1 MPPRYFLIIQAPNG
15 DIREVPLAKAGVVL
29 GRDDSADVRV
39 DDKKVSRRHAAF
51 KLIDGLPW
59 VEDLGSANGIRLN
72 GKKVDKR
79 SRVTTDDEV
88 KVGSYQVRIKDVG
101 DEGTGS
107 AIDEPDDLEASRP
120 PTGTAQVRPRVI
132 EKGPAKKAEDLP
144 VLIGIDA
151 PVKGRSFPL
160 RLGECIVGRL
170 EECDVPILDGSVSR
184 QHARLVYSKDRV
196 TVTDLGSANGVFV
209 NGVRIDMAEL
219 AEGDVLKIGGISFDV
234 KMPSALAK
242 KGTAPVRTRAK
253 EKQAQGK
260 SHQWLLLG
268 AAGLFLAVLVISGTV
283 YWRFRGKNRPQL
295 PSLFAAQRADAGSA
309 ADTAPPPVVAS
320 RGDAGDDP
328 PVPVVTPPRAKDAG
342 VVAPPPAGGPPPP
355 PPAPPPVESPPPP
368 PPPAGTGPTPAPPP
382 VEPAVLATRTATS
395 PFTKKG
401 ADGLPLG
408 LPSVDANFDLDAFVA
423 EKLSAAQ
430 ACDKKEDLPCV
441 RELISALLE
450 RDPINAAASALLKKA
465 AARDAAD
472 QALIKADRL
481 ASRGDFAGALRAL
494 ADIASDL
501 PQAETAKQQAM
512 KIRQLAIEDELRE
525 ADKEAGNKATWRRA
539 HERYTYVLG
548 LDPDSAQALEGLR
561 DVEKKMRGRNME
573 FAEYRPAG
581 SKEPAA
587 PSSPSERLEALKKHH
602 GGELGLAKIAELYAN
617 GDLQKAV
624 DAARAEEKK
633 PKGDKRALKELA
645 EDLGRAKAQYERTRA
660 EIGNDPAVAWGLL
673 EDLRRIESRILP
685 ASVRSRLTKELE
697 VNLSDAFAERGQSL
711 FDTERYEDA
720 FQQWDAGRKLDPTN
734 PKIRSGLKKLEDRAK
749 RMADDAELAT
759 QRGEKNACDRWK
771 RITRMTAI
779 DSEIY
784 QRARQRIEACR

>member
-15 DIREVPLAKAGVVL
+15 DIREVPLAKAGVTL

-39 DDKKVSRRHAAF
+39 DDKKVSRRHATF

-79 SRVTTDDEV
+79 ARVTTEDEV

-101 DEGTGS
+101 GEGTGS
-107 AIDEPDDLEASRP
+107 AIDEPEDLEASRP

-132 EKGPAKKAEDLP
+132 EKGPAKKPEDLP
-144 VLIGIDA
+144 ILIGLEA

-160 RLGECIVGRL
+160 RLGESIVGRL

-209 NGVRIDMAEL
+209 NNVRVDMAEL
-219 AEGDVLKIGGISFDV
+219 AEGDVLKIGSVSFDV
-234 KMPSALAK
+234 RMPAALAK
-242 KGTAPVRTRAK
+242 RGTAPVRTRAK
-253 EKQAQGK
+253 EKKASAK

-283 YWRFRGKNRPQL
+283 YWRFRGKNRPAV
-295 PSLFAAQRADAGSA
+295 PSLFAGRGGDAGVAELPPPVGVTARAVADAGQ
-309 ADTAPPPVVAS
+309 ADPIA
-320 RGDAGDDP
+320 
-328 PVPVVTPPRAKDAG
+328 VVTPPRLKDAG
-342 VVAPPPAGGPPPP
+342 VVSVD
-355 PPAPPPVESPPPP
+355 PPAPPPASPPPTKASP
-368 PPPAGTGPTPAPPP
+368 PSKAPPP
-382 VEPAVLATRTATS
+382 TATAASAVALTGTATS
-395 PFTKKG
+395 PYSKKG
-401 ADGLPLG
+401 PDGLPLG
-408 LPSVDANFDLDAFVA
+408 LPEVDVNFDLEAYVA
-423 EKLSAAQ
+423 EKLAAAQ
-430 ACDKKEDLPCV
+430 ACDGKQDLACV
-441 RELISALLE
+441 RELVLTLLSK
-450 RDPINAAASALLKKA
+450 DPINEPARGLLKKA
-465 AARDAAD
+465 EARAAAD
-472 QALIKADRL
+472 QALLKADRL
-481 ASRGDFAGALRAL
+481 AARGDFAGALRAL
-494 ADIASDL
+494 ADIADDL
-501 PQAETAKQQAM
+501 PQAETAKAQAM
-512 KIRQLAIEDELRE
+512 KIRQLAIEDELKQ
-525 ADKEAGNKATWRRA
+525 ADKEAGSKSSWRRA

-548 LDPDSAQALEGLR
+548 LDPDSPEALEGLR
-561 DVEKKMRGRNME
+561 EVEKKMRGRNMD

-581 SKEPAA
+581 SKEPVA
-587 PSSPSERLEALKKHH
+587 PSTQGERMDALKKHH
-602 GGELGLAKIAELYAN
+602 GGELALAKIAELYAA
-617 GDLQKAV
+617 GDVSKAQ

-633 PKGDKRALKELA
+633 PKGDKRALRELA
-645 EDLGRAKAQYERTRA
+645 EDLGRAKTQYERTRA
-660 EIGNDPAVAWGLL
+660 EITNDPAVAWGLL

-711 FDTERYEDA
+711 FDTERFEDA

-734 PKIRSGLKKLEDRAK
+734 PKIKSGLKKLEDRAK

-771 RITRMTAI
+771 KITRMTAV

-784 QRARQRIEACR
+784 QRARQRIDACR

>member
-15 DIREVPLAKAGVVL
+15 DIREVPLAKAGVTL

-39 DDKKVSRRHAAF
+39 DDKKVSRRHATF

-79 SRVTTDDEV
+79 ARVTSQDEV
-88 KVGSYQVRIKDVG
+88 KVGSYQVRVKDVG

-107 AIDEPDDLEASRP
+107 AIDEPEDLEASRP

-132 EKGPAKKAEDLP
+132 EKGPAKKPEDLP
-144 VLIGIDA
+144 ILIGLEA

-160 RLGECIVGRL
+160 RLGESIVGRL

-209 NGVRIDMAEL
+209 NNVRVDMAEL
-219 AEGDVLKIGGISFDV
+219 AEGDVLKIGSVSFDV
-234 KMPSALAK
+234 RMPAALAK
-242 KGTAPVRTRAK
+242 RGTAPVRTRAK
-253 EKQAQGK
+253 EKKASGK

-283 YWRFRGKNRPQL
+283 YWRFRGKNRPAV
-295 PSLFAAQRADAGSA
+295 PTLFAGR
-309 ADTAPPPVVAS
+309 T
-320 RGDAGDDP
+320 GDAGVAEVQP
-328 PVPVVTPPRAKDAG
+328 PVAATPRGTMDAGREDVIAVVTPPRLKDAG
-342 VVAPPPAGGPPPP
+342 VVAQD
-355 PPAPPPVESPPPP
+355 PPPP
-368 PPPAGTGPTPAPPP
+368 PPPPPTESPPPTKASPPPKAPPP
-382 VEPAVLATRTATS
+382 SANPATAVALTGTATA
-395 PFTKKG
+395 PYTKKG
-401 ADGLPLG
+401 PDGLPLG
-408 LPSVDANFDLDAFVA
+408 LPEVDVNFDLEAFVA
-423 EKLSAAQ
+423 EKLAAAQ
-430 ACDKKEDLPCV
+430 ACDGKQDLSCV
-441 RELISALLE
+441 RELVVALLSK
-450 RDPINAAASALLKKA
+450 DPINQ
-465 AARDAAD
+465 AARSLLEKAEARAAAD
-472 QALIKADRL
+472 QALLKADRL
-481 ASRGDFAGALRAL
+481 AARGDFAGALRAL
-494 ADIASDL
+494 ADIADDL
-501 PQAETAKQQAM
+501 PQAETAKVQAM
-512 KIRQLAIEDELRE
+512 KIRQLAIEDELQQAE
-525 ADKEAGNKATWRRA
+525 KEAKNKSSWRRA

-548 LDPDSAQALEGLR
+548 LDPDSPEALEGLR
-561 DVEKKMRGRNME
+561 EVEKKMRGRNMD

-581 SKEPAA
+581 SKEPIA
-587 PSSPSERLEALKKHH
+587 PSTQGERIDALKKHH
-602 GGELGLAKIAELYAN
+602 GGELGLAKIAELYAA
-617 GDLQKAV
+617 GDLGKAQET
-624 DAARAEEKK
+624 ARAEEKK
-633 PKGDKRALKELA
+633 PKGDKRALRELA
-645 EDLGRAKAQYERTRA
+645 EDLGRAKTQYERTRA

-711 FDTERYEDA
+711 FDTERFEDA

-734 PKIRSGLKKLEDRAK
+734 PKIKSGLKKLEDRAK

-759 QRGEKNACDRWK
+759 QRGEKNACERWK
-771 RITRMTAI
+771 KITRMTAV

-784 QRARQRIEACR
+784 QRARQRIDACR

>member
-15 DIREVPLAKAGVVL
+15 DIREVPLAKAGVTL

-39 DDKKVSRRHAAF
+39 DDKKVSRRHATF

-79 SRVTTDDEV
+79 ARVTTEDEV

-101 DEGTGS
+101 GEGTGS
-107 AIDEPDDLEASRP
+107 AIDEPEGLEASRP

-132 EKGPAKKAEDLP
+132 EKGPAKKPEDLP
-144 VLIGIDA
+144 ILIGLEA

-160 RLGECIVGRL
+160 RLGESIVGRL

-209 NGVRIDMAEL
+209 NNMRVDMAEL
-219 AEGDVLKIGGISFDV
+219 AEGDVLKIGSVSFDV
-234 KMPSALAK
+234 RMPSALAK
-242 KGTAPVRTRAK
+242 RGTAPVRTRAK
-253 EKQAQGK
+253 EKKAGGK

-283 YWRFRGKNRPQL
+283 YWRFRGKNRPAV
-295 PSLFAAQRADAGSA
+295 PSLFAGRSG
-309 ADTAPPPVVAS
+309 
-320 RGDAGDDP
+320 
-328 PVPVVTPPRAKDAG
+328 DAG
-342 VVAPPPAGGPPPP
+342 VVES
-355 PPAPPPVESPPPP
+355 PPPVGVTSRAQIDAGAGQPVAVLPSPNLKDAGPLAVDPPPP
-368 PPPAGTGPTPAPPP
+368 PPPEDPPP
-382 VEPAVLATRTATS
+382 AKASPPTKPPPPAATSASAVAFTGTATS
-395 PFTKKG
+395 PYSKKG
-401 ADGLPLG
+401 PDGLPLG
-408 LPSVDANFDLDAFVA
+408 LPEVDVNFDLEAYVA
-423 EKLSAAQ
+423 EKLAAAQ
-430 ACDKKEDLPCV
+430 ACDGKQDLACV
-441 RELISALLE
+441 RELVLALLDK
-450 RDPINAAASALLKKA
+450 DPINEPARSLLKHA
-465 AARDAAD
+465 EAREAAD
-472 QALIKADRL
+472 QALLKADRL
-481 ASRGDFAGALRAL
+481 AARGDFAGALRAL
-494 ADIASDL
+494 ADIADNL
-501 PQAETAKQQAM
+501 PQAETAKAQAM
-512 KIRQLAIEDELRE
+512 KIRQLAIEDELKQAE
-525 ADKEAGNKATWRRA
+525 KESNNKSSWRRA

-548 LDPDSAQALEGLR
+548 LDPESPEALEGLR
-561 DVEKKMRGRNME
+561 EVEKKMRGRNMD

-581 SKEPAA
+581 SKEPVA
-587 PSSPSERLEALKKHH
+587 PSTQGERMDALKKHH
-602 GGELGLAKIAELYAN
+602 GGELGLAKIAELYAS
-617 GDLQKAV
+617 GDLGKAQ

-633 PKGDKRALKELA
+633 PKGDKRALRELA
-645 EDLGRAKAQYERTRA
+645 EDLGRAKTQYERTRA
-660 EIGNDPAVAWGLL
+660 EIANDPAVAWGLL

-711 FDTERYEDA
+711 FDTERFEDA

-771 RITRMTAI
+771 KITRMTAVE
-779 DSEIY
+779 SEIY
-784 QRARQRIEACR
+784 QRARQRIDACR